1 VTTVGVGVD
10 VVDVA
15 RFALALE
22 RHPRLAERLFTDA
35 ERADARAQPER
46 LAARFAAKEAVL
58 KTLRSGMGAAPWRS
72 IEIRRDPNGEPRVRL
87 HGAAASLAK
96 QCGARRFHVSLS
108 HTETTAV
115 AFVVASSKKDKSN
128 AR

>member
-1 VTTVGVGVD
+1 VATVGVGVD

-22 RHPRLAERLFTDA
+22 RRPRLADRLFTDA
-35 ERADARAQPER
+35 ERLDAHAQPER

-58 KTLRSGMGAAPWRS
+58 KTLRSGIGAAPWRS
-72 IEIRRDPNGEPRVRL
+72 IEIRRDQSGEPSVHL
-87 HGAAASLAK
+87 HGAAASLA
-96 QCGARRFHVSLS
+96 RRRGVRRLHVSLS

-115 AFVVASSKKDKSN
+115 AFVVASSKRGSTD